1 MATTTWPAEV
11 YVFDG
16 TRWVSISPHGMTS
29 LPPAT
34 GTTLGAVIVGSG
46 VNVAPDGTISVT
58 HFSGDYNDLI
68 NKPIVAAPVQSDWN
82 SAGGDS
88 YILNKPVALSQFS
101 NDLKISDFPNDAL
114 YATVPQAAAAAPVQ
128 SIAAG
133 ANVAISDDGHG
144 HITIASTGTGSGP
157 GGGITSVSGSAPIKV
172 VGGTSAPVI
181 SLNVG
186 AGLKVNAGALEA
198 DVPDASTT
206 TKGIIQIADAASITA
221 GTALRAVD
229 AAGLKAVT
237 DQQTKD
243 FVNVSGDTMT
253 GTLVIPDGTAAAPS
267 LKFDDATG
275 LFQPAANAWAIST
288 AGAERV
294 RVDSAGNVGIG
305 RTAPASALDVNGVV
319 TVSAGAEAA
328 PALVASGDSG
338 SGVWFPGAD
347 TVAISTS
354 GLWRL
359 RCQGA
364 TAELRDKK
372 MFFNI
377 YTTVPAGAGTAFPS
391 EAIKLNDTHGTTLSK
406 NWLYQVNLTTKATAN
421 RTGSRYLVYWDEA
434 SKTWVARVVGVSA
447 AASFTNTPRLLVY
460 NTNSNIKAY
469 NDHPGIAY
477 ATFVTVE
484 ATHKGQAQGSAHP
497 AGSDFHWQRDGDELF
512 YTDGN
517 VGIGNTDPASALDVN
532 GVITVS
538 AGTAASP
545 SVCASGDGDSGL
557 WFPAANAV
565 SLSTSGLERLRVDS
579 IGRVGIGTNPS
590 YVLHVNGAIAT
601 TTGDVYV
608 LGGGVRVTR
617 SSNPF
622 ILFTEGAA
630 GVGQIRASSSQ
641 LRMTDAAGTSVFFAL
656 DTGSG
661 SLGLGTTT
669 PASRLDVNG
678 VITVAAG
685 TAAAPAIVCGK
696 GASNSGIFWP
706 ATNAVAISTVGSERL
721 RVKSTGGVKYV
732 PLATA
737 PATPEEGEVY
747 FDSTTKKL
755 RVYDGTAWADLH

>member
-34 GTTLGAVIVGSG
+34 GTTLGGVIAGSG

-114 YATVPQAAAAAPVQ
+114 YTTVPQAAAAAPVQ
-128 SIAAG
+128 SIVAG

-275 LFQPAANAWAIST
+275 LFQPAGNTWAVST
-288 AGAERV
+288 AGSERV
-294 RVDSAGNVGIG
+294 RIDNAGNVGIG
-305 RTAPASALDVNGVV
+305 RTA
-319 TVSAGAEAA
+319 
-328 PALVASGDSG
+328 
-338 SGVWFPGAD
+338 
-347 TVAISTS
+347 
-354 GLWRL
+354 
-359 RCQGA
+359 
-364 TAELRDKK
+364 
-372 MFFNI
+372 
-377 YTTVPAGAGTAFPS
+377 
-391 EAIKLNDTHGTTLSK
+391 
-406 NWLYQVNLTTKATAN
+406 
-421 RTGSRYLVYWDEA
+421 
-434 SKTWVARVVGVSA
+434 
-447 AASFTNTPRLLVY
+447 
-460 NTNSNIKAY
+460 
-469 NDHPGIAY
+469 
-477 ATFVTVE
+477 
-484 ATHKGQAQGSAHP
+484 
-497 AGSDFHWQRDGDELF
+497 
-512 YTDGN
+512 
-517 VGIGNTDPASALDVN
+517 PASALDVN

-590 YVLHVNGAIAT
+590 YVMHVNGAIAT

-696 GASNSGIFWP
+696 GASDSGIFWP

>member
-114 YATVPQAAAAAPVQ
+114 YTTVPQAAAAAPVQ
-128 SIAAG
+128 SIVAG

-275 LFQPAANAWAIST
+275 LFQPAGNTWAVST
-288 AGAERV
+288 HGVERV
-294 RVDSAGNVGIG
+294 RVRSDG
-305 RTAPASALDVNGVV
+305 
-319 TVSAGAEAA
+319 
-328 PALVASGDSG
+328 
-338 SGVWFPGAD
+338 
-347 TVAISTS
+347 
-354 GLWRL
+354 
-359 RCQGA
+359 
-364 TAELRDKK
+364 
-372 MFFNI
+372 
-377 YTTVPAGAGTAFPS
+377 
-391 EAIKLNDTHGTTLSK
+391 H
-406 NWLYQVNLTTKATAN
+406 
-421 RTGSRYLVYWDEA
+421 
-434 SKTWVARVVGVSA
+434 VGVGSIGYA
-447 AASFTNTPRLLVY
+447 NAGLAIEQSLNTAINRYGLFV
-460 NTNSNIKAY
+460 
-469 NDHPGIAY
+469 HP
-477 ATFVTVE
+477 
-484 ATHKGQAQGSAHP
+484 
-497 AGSDFHWQRDGDELF
+497 
-512 YTDGN
+512 
-517 VGIGNTDPASALDVN
+517 
-532 GVITVS
+532 
-538 AGTAASP
+538 TAAS
-545 SVCASGDGDSGL
+545 G
-557 WFPAANAV
+557 
-565 SLSTSGLERLRVDS
+565 STSTFIV
-579 IGRVGIGTNPS
+579 VGSRGKIEASASPS
-590 YVLHVNGAIAT
+590 EWISYYAQT
-601 TTGDVYV
+601 PT
-608 LGGGVRVTR
+608 LGGGFLSCYGYRTSCRGSIYIWCHHIRRAKPDTSRRKQVEYLCRWNGPKLLRGQSLDRQWHNFTR
-617 SSNPF
+617 FCPRC
-622 ILFTEGAA
+622 
-630 GVGQIRASSSQ
+630 QRRHHRIRRHRS
-641 LRMTDAAGTSVFFAL
+641 GTS
-656 DTGSG
+656 
-661 SLGLGTTT
+661 
-669 PASRLDVNG
+669 
-678 VITVAAG
+678 TVR
-685 TAAAPAIVCGK
+685 I
-696 GASNSGIFWP
+696 
-706 ATNAVAISTVGSERL
+706 R
-721 RVKSTGGVKYV
+721 
-732 PLATA
+732 
-737 PATPEEGEVY
+737 
-747 FDSTTKKL
+747 
-755 RVYDGTAWADLH
+755 